1 MNANQRKLIVAMSL
15 CAAAVVPHI
24 ASAASIPTQGT
35 WSTTLQGRDLD
46 SNLTTAFAP
55 DMEYRLSLTDT
66 SLRPQQK
73 NLVDL
78 AVGDCSDI
86 LSIEEL
92 PNKAIQSDARTSLR

>member
-1 MNANQRKLIVAMSL
+1 MDKR
-15 CAAAVVPHI
+15 
-24 ASAASIPTQGT
+24 
-35 WSTTLQGRDLD
+35 TLNSQKFHFNVFQKDP
-46 SNLTTAFAP
+46 SFAP

-92 PNKAIQSDARTSLR
+92 PNKAIQSDARTSLRSMTTLCVTEKHKVADRRNGLSF